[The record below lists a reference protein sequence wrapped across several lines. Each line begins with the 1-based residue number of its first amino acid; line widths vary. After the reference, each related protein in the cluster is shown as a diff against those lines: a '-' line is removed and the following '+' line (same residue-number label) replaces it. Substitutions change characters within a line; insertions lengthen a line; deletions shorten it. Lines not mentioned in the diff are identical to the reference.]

1 MTGSQPEETHQPK
14 IVDQEQPKTVET
26 EHQPQPQPE
35 PSSSSPDQKK
45 WGTHVMGAPAAP
57 VAHPD
62 NQQAAAW
69 VAGDN
74 QQTQYQPYVI
84 YSPVENHNNNP
95 LEPVIGMFHTWSRKA
110 ETVARNLWHNR
121 KSPSTYLEHLDAVI
135 VMNFDEICGFLLNWS
150 IWTKQV

>member
-1 MTGSQPEETHQPK
+1 MTGSQEETHQPHT
-14 IVDQEQPKTVET
+14 VDQEHPKTVET
-26 EHQPQPQPE
+26 EHQQQQQEEHPS
-35 PSSSSPDQKK
+35 SSSSPDQKK

-74 QQTQYQPYVI
+74 RQMPHQPYIV
-84 YSPVENHNNNP
+84 YSPVEHPPSNNP

-110 ETVARNLWHNR
+110 ETVARNIWHNR
-121 KSPSTYLEHLDAVI
+121 KSTI
-135 VMNFDEICGFLLNWS
+135 
-150 IWTKQV
+150 